1 MVKIV
6 LASSSPR
13 RKELLLKYNIDP
25 IIVKAIIKEKTY
37 EEEKPEQV
45 VMALAFEKANDV
57 AKRFNNGEIVLGADT
72 VVACEG
78 KILGKPEDEYDGIR
92 MIEFLNNREHEVI
105 TGICLI
111 KAGTN
116 IKIIDYEKT
125 IVKFRNLSDKKIKKY
140 IETGEYIDKAGAY
153 GIQGFGSLLIEYIHG
168 CYFNVVGLPV
178 SKLDFLLE
186 KHFNMSLL

>member
-25 IIVKAIIKEKTY
+25 IIVKANIKEKTY

-186 KHFNMSLL
+186 KHFNISLL

>member
-25 IIVKAIIKEKTY
+25 IIVKANIKEKTY